1 MKAYKYFGKSNVVGE
16 RIKEARLK
24 LGLSQSD
31 LAARLQTNDI
41 NIEQK
46 AISRLENGER
56 FVADFELL
64 TLSKILNVSVDWLL
78 TGTDNPLSRIK

>member
-1 MKAYKYFGKSNVVGE
+1 MKAYKYCQKANIVGE
-16 RIKEARLK
+16 RVKQARLE
-24 LGLSQSD
+24 LGISQSD

-46 AISRLENGER
+46 AISRIESGNR

-64 TLSKILNVSVDWLL
+64 MLSKILNVSVDWLL
-78 TGTDNPLSRIK
+78 TGIIK